1 LKDNNILKNRTIWLY
16 NVPER
21 FENKWINF
29 IFEFKKKKSDID
41 DGSILCMEIST
52 INQMSVNSPCIDV
65 ISWENHIFKYD
76 VLMFA
81 MHRVRNLNESEC
93 IKTYVSQIASS
104 IASLDIEFCD
114 ALIDNYYRLIR
125 YPERTVQSICNEIYT
140 NDKAKIF
147 QMTKRQFNYIIWS
160 SQEQVLFPIIEKE
173 RLNFIK
179 KYYHIVSA
187 NFQKAKAKEFQAI
200 DLDSPMDMELGT
212 LIEICNKKFEGTNEI
227 RSNIA
232 DWNMLK
238 TLRHARNKIAHRQP
252 IDFELFYKVVNC
264 SFI

>member
-1 LKDNNILKNRTIWLY
+1 
-16 NVPER
+16 
-21 FENKWINF
+21 
-29 IFEFKKKKSDID
+29 
-41 DGSILCMEIST
+41 MEIVY
-52 INQMSVNSPCIDV
+52 INGMSVNSPSIDV
-65 ISWENHIFKYD
+65 ISWENHIFNYD

-81 MHRVRNLNESEC
+81 MHRVRNLKEPEC

-104 IASLDIEFCD
+104 IASLDVEFCD

-125 YPERTVQSICNEIYT
+125 YPERTVQSVCNEIYT
-140 NDKAKIF
+140 NHHAKIF
-147 QMTKRQFNYIIWS
+147 QMTKREFNYIIWS

-173 RLNFIK
+173 RLNFIR

-200 DLDSPMDMELGT
+200 DLDTPMDMELGT
-212 LIEICNKKFEGTNEI
+212 LVEICNKKFDGTNEI
-227 RSNIA
+227 RNNLM

-238 TLRHARNKIAHRQP
+238 TLRHARNKVAHRQP